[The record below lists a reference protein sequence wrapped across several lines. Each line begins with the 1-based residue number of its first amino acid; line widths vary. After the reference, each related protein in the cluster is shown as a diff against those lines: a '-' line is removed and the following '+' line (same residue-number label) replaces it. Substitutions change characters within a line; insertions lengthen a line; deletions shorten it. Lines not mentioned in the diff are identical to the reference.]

1 MKHLQ
6 VKHILPMVAYSNN
19 IYITDN
25 DGLTTYAKLENMH
38 YNGVIK
44 ACEQFKE
51 LYVVMILPY
60 LEQVTNTTTQTG
72 LEIVVSKEKYF

>member
-1 MKHLQ
+1 
-6 VKHILPMVAYSNN
+6 MVAYSNN

-25 DGLTTYAKLENMH
+25 DGLTTYAKLKNMH

-44 ACEQFKE
+44 ACEQYGD